1 MAIIERKPE
10 EQNPSQAPT
19 LGMGAGTFGQQAQ
32 QRSNIA
38 QGGSG
43 RFTNLQQ
50 YIKANEANPNAQLLQ
65 REGQR
70 RQAELGTRQQEFT
83 RQAEPIKQQFEGIRS
98 GQQFVQ
104 SALQDPTRIVQDPTQ
119 LQRFTQYRTQGIGDV
134 EAPFQQLQTA
144 RGQLGAQQEQIA
156 SGLETI
162 QRDPNALQN
171 FIQSQRMNPALATRG
186 ENVLD
191 RFLTQSTESGQR
203 AIAGLG
209 TTANLI
215 RGTQSP
221 SIIGDVESLRNQA
234 LQNPL
239 TTSQIQSTIQQ
250 TLTPEEEYIKSI
262 DRQYLAD
269 QLNLEKSPAEIESE
283 LRRFDLTEKRK
294 NELIDELVGLD
305 PNNPAA
311 TRMLNLPSI
320 NIPKISFRPQLG
332 AIAGGVLGGL
342 ASTNPWGALAGAVA
356 GGSAA
361 TSMAEQQAAIERAR
375 NTQLA
380 AAAGLRDEQARQERQ
395 NRINELVT
403 QIEMQNEVLKPFL
416 EGGEKFGLFGY
427 EQGLGRT
434 REELL
439 GQFEQDRLNR
449 VRALQQLAGTE
460 QFNPILQT
468 QLSTI
473 PVEEQ
478 RMQPMKPSIER
489 IRY

>member
-10 EQNPSQAPT
+10 EQNISQAPT

-70 RQAELGTRQQEFT
+70 RQEELGTRQQEFT

-104 SALQDPTRIVQDPTQ
+104 GALQDPTRVVQDPSQ

-134 EAPFQQLQTA
+134 ETPFQQLQGM
-144 RGQLGAQQEQIA
+144 RGTLGAQQEQLA

-171 FIQSQRMNPALATRG
+171 FIQSQRVNPALATRG

-191 RFLTQSTESGQR
+191 RFLTQSTESGQK

-209 TTANLI
+209 ESANVI
-215 RGTQSP
+215 RGTQAP
-221 SIIGDVESLRNQA
+221 SIIADVESLRTQA

-239 TTSQIQSTIQQ
+239 TTQQIQSTIQQ

-269 QLNLEKSPAEIESE
+269 QLNLGKSPAEIERE
-283 LRRFDLTEKRK
+283 LRQFDLTEKRK
-294 NELIDELVGLD
+294 NELIDELIGID
-305 PNNPAA
+305 PNNPNAK
-311 TRMLNLPSI
+311 MLNLPKI
-320 NIPKISFRPQLG
+320 NIPKISFRPNLPS
-332 AIAGGVLGGL
+332 IAGGIIGGL
-342 ASTNPWGALAGAVA
+342 ASSTPAGALAGALA
-356 GGSAA
+356 GGGIWNALQQ
-361 TSMAEQQAAIERAR
+361 QQAAIERER
-375 NTQLA
+375 QQQLA
-380 AAAGLRDEQARQERQ
+380 LAAKERDDQVRQQRED
-395 NRINELVT
+395 RINNLVR
-403 QIEMQNEVLKPFL
+403 QIEMQNEVLKPF
-416 EGGEKFGLFGY
+416 EQGGEKYGLFGY
-427 EQGLGRT
+427 EANLGRT

-449 VRALQQLAGTE
+449 VRALQQLAGTD
-460 QFNPILQT
+460 QFNPLLQT
-468 QLSTI
+468 QISSI
-473 PVEEQ
+473 PLEEQ
-478 RMQPMKPSIER
+478 LRAPMKPSIER